1 MFRICNNK
9 INNNIDNK
17 LNLDIKML
25 YKKNELLNIKKF
37 NSIFKNSLVGLACFG
52 VTCGGPHTAPCNGL
66 KQTLDLRCTACE
78 GVIPEVVPR
87 ILDEFNE
94 GDEQAPRMRPIHNQ
108 SL

>member
-37 NSIFKNSLVGLACFG
+37 NSIFKNLINPSKKY
-52 VTCGGPHTAPCNGL
+52 TKSNYN
-66 KQTLDLRCTACE
+66 
-78 GVIPEVVPR
+78 
-87 ILDEFNE
+87 ILQNY
-94 GDEQAPRMRPIHNQ
+94 NK
-108 SL
+108 

>member
-37 NSIFKNSLVGLACFG
+37 NSIFKNLINPSKKY
-52 VTCGGPHTAPCNGL
+52 TKPNYN
-66 KQTLDLRCTACE
+66 
-78 GVIPEVVPR
+78 
-87 ILDEFNE
+87 ILQNY
-94 GDEQAPRMRPIHNQ
+94 NK
-108 SL
+108 

>member
-37 NSIFKNSLVGLACFG
+37 NSIFKNLINPS
-52 VTCGGPHTAPCNGL
+52 N
-66 KQTLDLRCTACE
+66 KCTK
-78 GVIPEVVPR
+78 PNYN
-87 ILDEFNE
+87 ILQNY
-94 GDEQAPRMRPIHNQ
+94 NK
-108 SL
+108 